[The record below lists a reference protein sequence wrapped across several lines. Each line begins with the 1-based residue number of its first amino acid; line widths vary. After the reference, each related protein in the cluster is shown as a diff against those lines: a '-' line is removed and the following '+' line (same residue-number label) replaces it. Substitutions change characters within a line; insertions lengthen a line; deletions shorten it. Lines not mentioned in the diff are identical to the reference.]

1 LDEGVQNAMIQDI
14 ATYVDTQVAALTLA
28 TNFFIS
34 FLPTSP
40 DNACAIYE
48 TTGTDE
54 LAMGG
59 PVMVRTTD
67 VQVISRG
74 ITYVEAE
81 TLALS
86 VHAVMNA
93 LNITVSSNKY
103 LSLSPIARPSLFER
117 DSNDRY
123 LFSGNYEVRW

>member
-1 LDEGVQNAMIQDI
+1 MIQDI
-14 ATYVDTQVAALTLA
+14 ASYIDTQVATLTLA
-28 TNFFIS
+28 TNFFIG
-34 FLPTSP
+34 FLPNSP
-40 DNACAIYE
+40 DMACAIYE
-48 TTGTDE
+48 TTGTDD

-59 PVMVRTTD
+59 PVMVRSAD

-74 ITYVEAE
+74 VTYVEAE
-81 TLALS
+81 TLALA
-86 VHAVMNA
+86 VHTVMNV

-103 LSLSPIARPSLFER
+103 LALSPIARPALFER

>member
-1 LDEGVQNAMIQDI
+1 MIQDI
-14 ATYVDTQVAALTLA
+14 AAYIDTQVAALTLS
-28 TNFFIS
+28 TNLFIS

-40 DNACAIYE
+40 DKAVAVYE

-67 VQVISRG
+67 VQVVTRAS
-74 ITYVEAE
+74 TYVEAE
-81 TLALS
+81 ALALS
-86 VHAVMNA
+86 IHNAMNA
-93 LNITVSSNKY
+93 LSVTVNSNRY
-103 LSLSPIARPSLFER
+103 VAISPIARPALFER